1 MRIPI
6 PYLVIL
12 TLCIVFIVASLSKC
26 GNKPVYKDR
35 VDTITIIKQR
45 IDTIEKEVVKLKEA
59 KTKIIYRTKFDTL
72 ATIDTVL
79 IELKKCDT
87 IVKIDSI
94 IIQKQDTI
102 IQDQR
107 VIIDDLDLDKKE
119 LGKEVKREKRKRY
132 LGYAVG
138 GLIIAVK
145 VAKVVFGF

>member
-1 MRIPI
+1 MRIPK

-12 TLCIVFIVASLSKC
+12 ILSVAFIVAVLSKC
-26 GNKPVYKDR
+26 EKPVYKDR
-35 VDTITIIKQR
+35 TDTIEIIKSR
-45 IDTIEKEVVKLKEA
+45 IDTVEKEVVKWKEA
-59 KTKIIYRTKFDTL
+59 KTHIVYRTKFDTL

-119 LGKEVKREKRKRY
+119 LTKEVKRQKRK
-132 LGYAVG
+132 
-138 GLIIAVK
+138 LIFTKILAAAIIITSIIILK
-145 VAKVVFGF
+145 